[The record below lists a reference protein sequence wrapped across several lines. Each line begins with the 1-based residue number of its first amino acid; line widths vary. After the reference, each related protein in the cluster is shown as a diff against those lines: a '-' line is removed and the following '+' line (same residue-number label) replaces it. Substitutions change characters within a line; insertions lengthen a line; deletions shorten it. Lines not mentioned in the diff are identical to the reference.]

1 MSEVSSRTDEEL
13 ALQAKGGDTR
23 AFEVLVE
30 KYKRHAYFIAY
41 GFVGNREAALDLS
54 QEAFVRAYK
63 AIHRYKPDFRFFTW
77 FYKILS
83 NLCISHL
90 EKRRVRRK
98 YEVSL
103 EEVPFELATSKLDPA
118 TIYEQKELKK
128 KLWEGLSNLPLD
140 FKEIIILRHFRGF
153 SYKEIS
159 EILQIPVGSVMSRL
173 YYARMK
179 LKEELKDLI

>member
-1 MSEVSSRTDEEL
+1 MSEASSRTDEEL
-13 ALQAKGGDTR
+13 ALKAKGGEMR
-23 AFEVLVE
+23 AFEALVE

-41 GFVGNREAALDLS
+41 GFAGDREAALDLS

-63 AIHRYKPDFRFFTW
+63 AINRYKPDFRFFTW

-90 EKRRVRRK
+90 EKRRVRKR
-98 YEVSL
+98 YQVSL
-103 EEVPFELATSKLDPA
+103 EEIPFEFASSRSDPA
-118 TIYEQKELKK
+118 AAYEQKELRK
-128 KLWEGLSNLPLD
+128 KLWEGIKNLPPD
-140 FKEIIILRHFRGF
+140 FKEIIILKHFRDF

-159 EILQIPVGSVMSRL
+159 EVLQIPIGTVMSRL

>member
-1 MSEVSSRTDEEL
+1 MGEVSSRTDEEL
-13 ALQAKGGDTR
+13 VPKAQGGEMR

-41 GFVGNREAALDLS
+41 GLVGDREAALDLS
-54 QEAFVRAYK
+54 QEAFVRAYR
-63 AIHRYKPDFRFFTW
+63 AIRRFNPDFKFFTW
-77 FYKILS
+77 FYRILS

-103 EEVPFELATSKLDPA
+103 EEVPFELAALELDPA
-118 TIYEQKELKK
+118 AAYQRKELKE
-128 KLWEGLSNLPLD
+128 KLWEAIRGLPPS
-140 FKEIIILRHFRGF
+140 FKEIIILKHFRDF

-159 EILQIPVGSVMSRL
+159 RFWRFRL
-173 YYARMK
+173 EA
-179 LKEELKDLI
+179 

>member
-13 ALQAKGGDTR
+13 ALKAKGGEMR

-30 KYKRHAYFIAY
+30 RYKRHAYFIAY
-41 GFVGNREAALDLS
+41 GFVGDREAALDLS
-54 QEAFVRAYK
+54 QEAFVRTYK

-90 EKRRVRRK
+90 EKRRVRKR

-103 EEVPFELATSKLDPA
+103 EEAPFELATSKLDPA
-118 TIYEQKELKK
+118 AVYEQKELTK
-128 KLWEGLSNLPLD
+128 KLWEAITNLRPD
-140 FKEIIILRHFRGF
+140 FKEIIILRHFRDF

-159 EILQIPVGSVMSRL
+159 EILQIPIGSVMSRL

-179 LKEELKDLI
+179 LKEKLKDLI